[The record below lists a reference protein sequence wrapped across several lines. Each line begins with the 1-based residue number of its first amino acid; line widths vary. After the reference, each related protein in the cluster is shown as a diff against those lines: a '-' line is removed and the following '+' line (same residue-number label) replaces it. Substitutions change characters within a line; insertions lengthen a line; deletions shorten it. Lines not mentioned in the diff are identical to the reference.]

1 MKIFIRTVLLFVFI
15 LGLVACGSSES
26 TETVSPTKPPTTEA
40 IANEG
45 ETATLD
51 ASTAVPSQPAVPTII
66 ATEMPTAVPATPLP
80 TPTDSPT
87 ETPTAVPSPTP
98 IPENQIVNG
107 IPISEFLIM
116 PENVQENV
124 RDIYARGETQLRNPR
139 AFSKIGDSVVLTPHF
154 LARFD
159 SDNYNLDIYDYLQP
173 TIDQFAGSFSRYGQ
187 AAKVGLSFRT
197 MYELGW
203 PDLEFCKSEE
213 DVVACEIRMNNPS
226 IMLIRMG
233 TNDNVPTA
241 MEAELRNLLEDLI
254 AQGIVPILSTKN
266 DRFDDDKNVNNQII
280 RDMATEYEVPLW
292 DFDLLANT
300 LPLRGLSGDDI
311 HLTMHDTNDYTN
323 PEVLERGYP
332 INDLA
337 ALMVLDT
344 ILKTVEA
351 K

>member
-1 MKIFIRTVLLFVFI
+1 MKIFIRTILLFVFI
-15 LGLVACGSSES
+15 FGLVACGSSEA
-26 TETVSPTKPPTTEA
+26 TEETAVSPTNPPATEE
-40 IANEG
+40 I
-45 ETATLD
+45 TQATVD
-51 ASTAVPSQPAVPTII
+51 APTAVPTQPVAPLEQPT
-66 ATEMPTAVPATPLP
+66 ETAVPATP
-80 TPTDSPT
+80 TT
-87 ETPTAVPSPTP
+87 EPTATPPPTATPIPSPTP

-107 IPISEFLIM
+107 IPLSEFLIM

-124 RDIYARGETQLRNPR
+124 REIYARGETQLRNPR
-139 AFSKIGDSVVLTPHF
+139 AFSKIGDSVVLTPHY

-159 SDNYNLDIYDYLQP
+159 SDNYNLGLYDYLQP

-203 PDLEFCKSEE
+203 PDLEFCEPEE
-213 DVVACEIRMNNPS
+213 DVIACEIRMNNPS
-226 IMLIRMG
+226 IFIIRMG
-233 TNDNVPTA
+233 TNDQVPAA
-241 MEAELRNLLEDLI
+241 MEANLRTLLEDLI

-266 DRFDDDKNVNNQII
+266 DRFDDEKNVNNQII
-280 RDMATEYEVPLW
+280 RDLSEEYEVPLW
-292 DFDLLANT
+292 DFDLLADT

-332 INDLA
+332 INDLT

>member
-15 LGLVACGSSES
+15 LGLAACGSSAV
-26 TETVSPTKPPTTEA
+26 TETVSPTNPPAAEEIADEVEEA
-40 IANEG
+40 
-45 ETATLD
+45 
-51 ASTAVPSQPAVPTII
+51 TAVPTHTIAPTELPTDTPIPAT
-66 ATEMPTAVPATPLP
+66 ATNKPTATPPPTATPIS
-80 TPTDSPT
+80 SPT
-87 ETPTAVPSPTP
+87 S

-107 IPISEFLIM
+107 IPLSDFLIM

-159 SDNYNLDIYDYLQP
+159 SDNYNLGIYDYLQP

-187 AAKVGLSFRT
+187 SAKVGLSFRT

-203 PDLEFCKSEE
+203 PDEEFCEPEE
-213 DVVACEIRMNNPS
+213 DVVACEIRTNNPS
-226 IMLIRMG
+226 IFIIRMG
-233 TNDNVPTA
+233 TNDNVPAA
-241 MEAELRNLLEDLI
+241 MEANLRKLLEDLI

-266 DRFDDDKNVNNQII
+266 DRFDDEKNVNNQII
-280 RDMATEYEVPLW
+280 RDLSAEYEVPLW
-292 DFDLLANT
+292 DFDLLADT
-300 LPLRGLSGDDI
+300 MPLRGLSGDDI

-332 INDLA
+332 INDLT

-344 ILKTVEA
+344 IVKTVQEQ
-351 K
+351 